1 MNLKDCYT
9 AFGGDYEEVMTRLRL
24 EKTVTKFLLKF
35 SEDKSFFMFIE
46 AFARKDYDE
55 ALRFIH
61 TLKGI
66 CQNLSFTR
74 LYECSSQITKAC
86 REGDYQSVEKHLP
99 QLSKLYDQ
107 QIAAIKAYQRQGD
120 FCK

>member
-61 TLKGI
+61 MLKGI
-66 CQNLSFTR
+66 CQNLSFTGCMNAAVK
-74 LYECSSQITKAC
+74 LQKH
-86 REGDYQSVEKHLP
+86 VEKE
-99 QLSKLYDQ
+99 
-107 QIAAIKAYQRQGD
+107 IIKAWKST
-120 FCK
+120 FLSFLNCMISK

>member
-46 AFARKDYDE
+46 ALLAKIMMRPFA
-55 ALRFIH
+55 LS
-61 TLKGI
+61 I
-66 CQNLSFTR
+66 C
-74 LYECSSQITKAC
+74 
-86 REGDYQSVEKHLP
+86 
-99 QLSKLYDQ
+99 
-107 QIAAIKAYQRQGD
+107 
-120 FCK
+120 